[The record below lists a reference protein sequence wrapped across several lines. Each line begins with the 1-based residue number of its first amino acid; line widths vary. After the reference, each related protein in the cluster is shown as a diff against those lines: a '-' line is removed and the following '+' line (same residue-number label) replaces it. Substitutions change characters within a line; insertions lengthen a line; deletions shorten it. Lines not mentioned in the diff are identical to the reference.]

1 MSDENVLKIPFKE
14 SLTDIISTKKT
25 FPKYTTQIINLANQ
39 NCQGTRP
46 KMVGQMSE
54 LIQECPYKTFDGWKK
69 WYLKKYP
76 SSIENATEKIWGA
89 IESLKEAIE
98 KIDKAMVKS
107 WVDDLVLVK
116 TAEGLIIQEMILK
129 KLAEKYNLKYQLANK
144 EQESKGIDG
153 YIGKIPISIKPKSYE
168 SKKTTVRD
176 KIEVQ
181 IVYYKKTDKYLT
193 IYYDDIS
200 NNSA

>member
-1 MSDENVLKIPFKE
+1 MKKLLYVFFMIILILSCSSIVYSQDDSEEDFII
-14 SLTDIISTKKT
+14 DIIIFVSDGDFDNLYEEQDISDIDIDELLEELRSLASIPEEERTISEWKRII
-25 FPKYTTQIINLANQ
+25 QI
-39 NCQGTRP
+39 
-46 KMVGQMSE
+46 
-54 LIQECPYKTFDGWKK
+54 
-69 WYLKKYP
+69 
-76 SSIENATEKIWGA
+76 
-89 IESLKEAIE
+89 
-98 KIDKAMVKS
+98 
-107 WVDDLVLVK
+107 VLVK

-153 YIGKIPISIKPKSYE
+153 YIGNIPISIKPKSYE

>member
-1 MSDENVLKIPFKE
+1 
-14 SLTDIISTKKT
+14 
-25 FPKYTTQIINLANQ
+25 
-39 NCQGTRP
+39 
-46 KMVGQMSE
+46 
-54 LIQECPYKTFDGWKK
+54 
-69 WYLKKYP
+69 
-76 SSIENATEKIWGA
+76 
-89 IESLKEAIE
+89 
-98 KIDKAMVKS
+98 MVKN

-116 TAEGLIIQEMILK
+116 TAEGLIIQELILK
-129 KLAEKYNLKYQLANK
+129 NLAEKYNLKYKLANK

-176 KIEVQ
+176 KIEIQ

-200 NNSA
+200 NNSS